1 MNEIKIGIC
10 EDEELQLRFLE
21 RELAAYCEQTGEKIE
36 IKSFESAEELLFKCE
51 NAFLFDCLLLDI
63 RLQRMDGMALAER
76 IRCTD
81 KDIAIIFVTGDRDA
95 VFDGYKV
102 GAVRYILKPVKRQE
116 LFEAIDFVRRR
127 GDEARQG
134 AQSARAD
141 YYCFTYCGES
151 VKIDRA
157 QILYIEVK
165 GHYIYIHVDG
175 KDGGRVYSFK
185 ETLGGIRA
193 SIADSRLVSAN
204 RSTLVNIARV
214 CAITR
219 QECVLDTSVRIP
231 VSRGCYEGMN
241 RAFMEYLT

>member
-1 MNEIKIGIC
+1 MIKIGIC

-36 IKSFESAEELLFKCE
+36 IKSFVSAEELLFKHE
-51 NAFLFDCLLLDI
+51 NAFPFDCLLLDI

-76 IRCTD
+76 IRRTD

-127 GDEARQG
+127 DTDARKG
-134 AQSARAD
+134 AQAAGVD
-141 YYCFTYCGES
+141 YYCFSYCGES

-165 GHYIYIHVDG
+165 GHYIYIHVCCG
-175 KDGGRVYSFK
+175 ESEQVYSFK
-185 ETLGGIRA
+185 ETLGGIRE
-193 SIADSRLVSAN
+193 SIADSRLVPAN

-219 QECVLDTSVRIP
+219 QECVLDTSARIP
-231 VSRGCYEGMN
+231 VSRGCYAGLN
-241 RAFMEYLT
+241 QAFLRYLT